1 MICIDAFNKH
11 CAIEPIKGKSDS
23 DLALGLFE
31 CINKM
36 GSPPAEK
43 TDGDGAIKNGG
54 LFHKHF
60 TDCKIAYAPS
70 RGHPV
75 FAERMIKS
83 FREMLD
89 KRIKPNQQWTDVIYQ
104 ISLT

>member
-1 MICIDAFNKH
+1 MICIDVFNKY
-11 CAIEPIKGKSDS
+11 CAIEPIKRKSDS
-23 DLALGLFE
+23 DLALGRFE

-36 GSPPAEK
+36 GIPPEKK
-43 TDGDGAIKNGG
+43 TDGEGAIKNSG

>member
-1 MICIDAFNKH
+1 MLLDSLNALKDGQ
-11 CAIEPIKGKSDS
+11 PPPGK
-23 DLALGLFE
+23 
-31 CINKM
+31 M
-36 GSPPAEK
+36 
-43 TDGDGAIKNGG
+43 TDGECGIQNSGH
-54 LFHKHF
+54 FYKHF

-89 KRIKPNQQWTDVIYQ
+89 KRIKPNQQWAEVIYQ
-104 ISLT
+104 MLLT